1 MALIVFRGRPGEE
14 LGDRFRLLAEL
25 GKGSFGE
32 VWQARRLKDGVTVA
46 IKIPKDQEKGEEV
59 LRKESDIIK
68 DVQHPNI
75 VRVHGFHNISELFV
89 IEMEFVDGYDLSKVL
104 DNVSTE
110 APLTFERILDWTL
123 QILDGLAA
131 VHAANIS
138 HNDLKPQNILVDK
151 VTGAAKLTDFG
162 SSRMLE
168 DVWVWTK
175 RHGTEAYMAPEVALE
190 GKRAKDVSDIYSIGV
205 LLYEMA
211 TGRLPYSSPHQLLTG
226 VQIAKPREV
235 SRNIPPDLEA
245 VILRAM
251 ARRPESRF
259 PSCASMKLAVAA
271 CLDSLRIA
279 ADPTTATPSRSE
291 PSQLGFRPPTSSPL
305 YYLELAKERL
315 AADDAQGALEAA
327 EAAVERSDGH
337 PQYLRMLGGIC
348 LRLGYQRKAAE
359 AYEQLLATFDRGYPS
374 EARQRREVLD
384 RLGLLYVG
392 LQRYAE
398 AASIYERLLDH
409 IDRPYTRFR
418 LAISVGLDGDYKR
431 AIQLLES
438 VRAER
443 PDAVVVYSKL
453 GWAHALDGNDRLA
466 LSFYNQALALDA
478 YNLFSLFELGKYYFM
493 TGDRRRAREFFQR
506 VLDADKQG
514 NYAERVHDI
523 TGTALSK
530 DRPGDM

>member
-1 MALIVFRGRPGEE
+1 MALIVFRGKPGEE

-32 VWQARRLKDGVTVA
+32 VWQARRLKDGATVA

-59 LRKESDIIK
+59 LRKESDIIR
-68 DVQHPNI
+68 DIHHPNI

-89 IEMEFVDGYDLSKVL
+89 IEMEFVDGYDLAKVL
-104 DNVSTE
+104 DSVSTR
-110 APLTFERILDWTL
+110 APLTFEQMLEWTL

-151 VTGAAKLTDFG
+151 ASGTAKITDFG
-162 SSRMLE
+162 SSRRLE

-190 GKRAKDVSDIYSIGV
+190 GKRARDVSDIYSIGV

-235 SRNIPPDLEA
+235 NRDVPTDLED

-251 ARRPESRF
+251 TRRPESRF
-259 PSCASMKLAVAA
+259 PNCGSMRTAVQA
-271 CLDSLRIA
+271 CLDRLRAEA
-279 ADPTTATPSRSE
+279 ATAAMPARSE
-291 PSQLGFRPPTSSPL
+291 PSQLGFRPPSSSPL

-315 AADDAQGALEAA
+315 AEGDAQGALEAV
-327 EAAVERSDGH
+327 EAAVDRSDSH

-348 LRLGYQRKAAE
+348 MRLGYQRKAAE
-359 AYEQLLATFDRGYPS
+359 AYEQLLAAFDRGYPV
-374 EARQRREVLD
+374 EGHQRREVLE
-384 RLGLLYVG
+384 RLGQLYIN
-392 LQRYAE
+392 LQRYGE
-398 AASIYERLLDH
+398 AVAIYERLVDAV
-409 IDRPYTRFR
+409 DRPYSRFR
-418 LAISVGLDGDYKR
+418 LAVAVGLDGDYKR
-431 AIQLLES
+431 AIQLLET

-453 GWAHALDGNDRLA
+453 AWAHALNGNDRLA

-478 YNLFSLFELGKYYFM
+478 FDLFSLFELGKYYFM
-493 TGDRRRAREFFQR
+493 VGDRRRAREYFER
-506 VLDADKQG
+506 VIEADKQG
-514 NYAERVHDI
+514 IYTDRVREL
-523 TGTALSK
+523 TSPTA
-530 DRPGDM
+530 

>member
-68 DVQHPNI
+68 DIHHPNI
-75 VRVHGFHNISELFV
+75 VQVHGFHNISELFV
-89 IEMEFVDGYDLSKVL
+89 IEMEFVDGYDLAKVL
-104 DNVSTE
+104 DNVSIQ
-110 APLTFERILDWTL
+110 APLTFERMLGWTL

-131 VHAANIS
+131 VHASAIS

-162 SSRMLE
+162 SSRRLE

-226 VQIAKPREV
+226 VQIPKPREV
-235 SRNIPPDLEA
+235 NRDIPADLET

-259 PSCASMKLAVAA
+259 PNCGSMRVAVEA
-271 CLDSLRIA
+271 CLVSLRA
-279 ADPTTATPSRSE
+279 VHATAATPSRTE

-327 EAAVERSDGH
+327 EAAVDRSDGH

-348 LRLGYQRKAAE
+348 VRLGYQRKAAE
-359 AYEQLLATFDRGYPS
+359 AYEQLLATYGRGYPV
-374 EARQRREVLD
+374 EPLQRREVLE
-384 RLGLLYVG
+384 RLGQLYVV
-392 LQRYAE
+392 LQRYAD
-398 AASIYERLLDH
+398 AVAIYERLLEH
-409 IDRPYTRFR
+409 VDRPYTRFR
-418 LAISVGLDGDYKR
+418 LAVAVGLNGNYKR
-431 AIQLLES
+431 SIQLLES

-443 PDAVVVYSKL
+443 PDAVIVYSKL
-453 GWAHALDGNDRLA
+453 GWAHALDGNDRQA

-478 YNLFSLFELGKYYFM
+478 YDLFSLFELGKYYYM

-506 VLDADKQG
+506 VLAADKEG
-514 NYAERVHDI
+514 NFAERVREL
-523 TGTALSK
+523 TSAVV
-530 DRPGDM
+530 

>member
-68 DVQHPNI
+68 DIHHPNI
-75 VRVHGFHNISELFV
+75 VQVHGFHKISELFV
-89 IEMEFVDGYDLSKVL
+89 IEMEFVDGYDLAKVL
-104 DNVSTE
+104 DNVSTQ
-110 APLTFERILDWTL
+110 APLTFERMLEWTL

-131 VHAANIS
+131 VHAADIS

-151 VTGAAKLTDFG
+151 VTGTAKLTDFG
-162 SSRMLE
+162 SSRRLE

-235 SRNIPPDLEA
+235 NRDIPADLEA

-259 PSCASMKLAVAA
+259 PNCASMRISVEA
-271 CLDSLRIA
+271 CLDSLRTVNASA
-279 ADPTTATPSRSE
+279 AMPSRSE

-327 EAAVERSDGH
+327 EAAVDRSDGH

-359 AYEQLLATFDRGYPS
+359 AYEQLLATFERGYPV
-374 EARQRREVLD
+374 EGHQRREVLE
-384 RLGLLYVG
+384 RLGQLYVG

-398 AASIYERLLDH
+398 AVAIYERLLEH
-409 IDRPYTRFR
+409 VDRPYTRFR
-418 LAISVGLDGDYKR
+418 LAVAVGLDGNYKR
-431 AIQLLES
+431 SIQLLES

-453 GWAHALDGNDRLA
+453 GWAHALDGNDRQA

-478 YNLFSLFELGKYYFM
+478 YDLFSLFELGKYYFM
-493 TGDRRRAREFFQR
+493 MGDRRRAREFFQR
-506 VLDADKQG
+506 VLDGDKQG
-514 NYAERVHDI
+514 NYADRVREI
-523 TGTALSK
+523 TGPAV
-530 DRPGDM
+530 

>member
-14 LGDRFRLLAEL
+14 LGDRFRLVAEL

-68 DVQHPNI
+68 DIHHPNI
-75 VRVHGFHNISELFV
+75 VQVHGFHNISELFV
-89 IEMEFVDGYDLSKVL
+89 IEMEFVDGYDLARVL
-104 DNVSTE
+104 DNVSTQ
-110 APLTFERILDWTL
+110 APLTFERMLEWTL

-131 VHAANIS
+131 VHAADIS

-162 SSRMLE
+162 SSRRLE

-235 SRNIPPDLEA
+235 NRDIPADLEGI
-245 VILRAM
+245 ILRAM

-259 PSCASMKLAVAA
+259 PNCASMRVAVEA
-271 CLDSLRIA
+271 CLTSLRTASATA
-279 ADPTTATPSRSE
+279 AMPSRSE

-327 EAAVERSDGH
+327 EAAVDRSDGH

-359 AYEQLLATFDRGYPS
+359 AYEQLLATFDRGYPV
-374 EARQRREVLD
+374 EAHQRREVLE
-384 RLGLLYVG
+384 RLGQLYVG

-398 AASIYERLLDH
+398 AVAIYERLLEH
-409 IDRPYTRFR
+409 VDRSYTRFR
-418 LAISVGLDGDYKR
+418 LAVAVGLDGNYKR

-453 GWAHALDGNDRLA
+453 GWAYALDGNDRLA

-478 YNLFSLFELGKYYFM
+478 YDLFSLFELGKYYFM

-506 VLDADKQG
+506 VFDADKQG
-514 NYAERVHDI
+514 NYVGRVNEI
-523 TGTALSK
+523 TGPAL
-530 DRPGDM
+530 

>member
-1 MALIVFRGRPGEE
+1 MGLIVFRGRPGEE

-68 DVQHPNI
+68 DIHHPNI
-75 VRVHGFHNISELFV
+75 VQVHGFHNISELFV
-89 IEMEFVDGYDLSKVL
+89 IEMEFVDGYDLAKVL
-104 DNVSTE
+104 DNVSTQ
-110 APLTFERILDWTL
+110 APLTFERMLQWTL

-131 VHAANIS
+131 VHAADIS

-162 SSRMLE
+162 SSRRLE

-235 SRNIPPDLEA
+235 NRDIPADLEG
-245 VILRAM
+245 IIMRAM

-259 PSCASMKLAVAA
+259 PNCASMRVAVEG
-271 CLDSLRIA
+271 CLDSLRTA
-279 ADPTTATPSRSE
+279 SATATMPSRSE
-291 PSQLGFRPPTSSPL
+291 PGQLGFRPPTSSPL

-327 EAAVERSDGH
+327 EAAVDRSDGH

-359 AYEQLLATFDRGYPS
+359 AYEQLLATFDRGYPV
-374 EARQRREVLD
+374 EAQQRREVLE
-384 RLGLLYVG
+384 RLGQLYVG
-392 LQRYAE
+392 LQRYGDAVV
-398 AASIYERLLDH
+398 IYERLLEH
-409 IDRPYTRFR
+409 VDRPFTRFR
-418 LAISVGLDGDYKR
+418 LAVAAGLDGNYKR
-431 AIQLLES
+431 SIQLLES

-443 PDAVVVYSKL
+443 PDAVVVYAKL

-466 LSFYNQALALDA
+466 LSFYNQALVMDA
-478 YNLFSLFELGKYYFM
+478 FDLFSLFELGKYYLM

-514 NYAERVHDI
+514 NYADRVREI
-523 TGTALSK
+523 TDSSA
-530 DRPGDM
+530 